1 MRTGKVKG
9 KRSRY
14 LCAQGWD
21 GSALGSGPDVGRS
34 GGVTRV
40 SSDAVGTHRRRSK
53 VFFLVFVL
61 IFISSHYVT

>member
-40 SSDAVGTHRRRSK
+40 SSDAVGNGSK
-53 VFFLVFVL
+53 VFFLVLVL
-61 IFISSHYVT
+61 IFI

>member
-9 KRSRY
+9 KRSRR

-40 SSDAVGTHRRRSK
+40 SSDAVGNGYTQAT
-53 VFFLVFVL
+53 VEGFLFSAC
-61 IFISSHYVT
+61 INIYIVTM